1 MISFLATVGVI
12 GSIVWTIS
20 TLWDNAME
28 DGLISIIG
36 TLIGIWI
43 FFSFISWLLGWQK
56 LKICY
61 TNIVSLINPWE
72 EICKT
77 L

>member
-43 FFSFISWLLGWQK
+43 FFSFISWLIG
-56 LKICY
+56 
-61 TNIVSLINPWE
+61 
-72 EICKT
+72 
-77 L
+77 